1 MRKLFA
7 VALMAAALTS
17 SGCTSPESYAQDRVL
32 DLVDVFGVKL
42 LAGKGLKVG
51 AEVGNSYKYTAYD
64 DFFAGPVVSG
74 LRRHILPPN
83 PILGYYDFEEYGFQ
97 GRAAGVWRDKGI
109 DFLGPIDRKL
119 RAVAGNDYLYE
130 SVDEFNEG
138 FKNAPETVP
147 VPLDYPQP
155 KYHYVGDVHLYAAF
169 FVGLQLDFSTYQL
182 VDFFTGFFHIDIVK
196 DDAWNR
202 FYKEEEEEGELRVEE
217 ELDELQ
223 Q

>member
-1 MRKLFA
+1 MRKLLL
-7 VALMAAALTS
+7 VAALLMPMAA
-17 SGCTSPESYAQDRVL
+17 GCTSPGSYAQDRVL
-32 DLVDVFGVKL
+32 DFVDIFGVKL
-42 LAGKGLKVG
+42 LAGKGFKAG
-51 AEVGNSYKYTAYD
+51 AEIGNSYKYTVYD
-64 DFFAGPVVSG
+64 DALVGGPVIGG

-109 DFLGPIDRKL
+109 DLLGPIDKKL
-119 RAVAGNDYLYE
+119 RAVAGNGYLYE

-138 FKNAPETVP
+138 FKDAPETIP

-155 KYHYVGDVHLYAAF
+155 KYHYIGDLHLYAAF
-169 FVGLQLDFSTYQL
+169 FIGVELFASPYQL
-182 VDFFTGFFHIDIVK
+182 ADWLLGFFHVDIVK

-202 FYKEEEEEGELRVEE
+202 FYKEEDEETRSAGE